1 MTDNRKDERGHLSD
15 SRDQEFIDGNEPLDP
30 SVDYIPLHLSKR
42 VLFWEEILSFGFL
55 VYAGLA
61 FLKVFKVLQ
70 TSHVSMAIG
79 PAIFGVTGLIGTY
92 ALFRLSKR
100 KRALRATEKKGR
112 YRLGVF
118 LLEDRIL
125 INIPRLLRSVPYRQI
140 YRVSQESTFQGHNPD
155 ALCLGYRPDDASD
168 NRTIRISE
176 TFACSHQELE
186 SRIKARLTPSN

>member
-1 MTDNRKDERGHLSD
+1 MTDKHKDERGRLSD
-15 SRDQEFIDGNEPLDP
+15 SRDQQLVDGKEPLDP

-70 TSHVSMAIG
+70 TSHVSMAVG

-100 KRALRATEKKGR
+100 KRVLRAREKRGR

-118 LLEDRIL
+118 LLEDRVL

-140 YRVSQESTFQGHNPD
+140 HRVSLESTFQGHEPD
-155 ALCLGYRPDDASD
+155 ALCLGYRPDETSD
-168 NRTIRISE
+168 SRTIRISE

-186 SRIKARLTPSN
+186 SRIKARLTP